1 MPPSGRV
8 KLGRDSQLID
18 LDLDRSGGQPLN
30 EQLYKGIKSLILAG
44 VLRSGARL
52 PASRILAR
60 ELEISRNTVLAAYDQ
75 LLAEGFTE
83 ARPGAGTRVSADLP
97 DLSGDLRAAG
107 PLPADATAP
116 PPLPARVLDL
126 ISRHS
131 PGPGTHRPF
140 LPGLP
145 DVAAFPF
152 DEWGRAVGRFWR
164 RPPLALLE
172 DRDGRGHG
180 PLRRAIAGYL
190 VAVRGAKCTADQVII
205 TSGAQQGIDLCVRV
219 LLEPGA
225 PVVME
230 NPGYRG
236 LISAFSSAG
245 AKVVQ
250 APVDSEGLDMARAR
264 RLAPHPRLLAVT
276 PSHQFPLGSTMSLAR
291 RLDLLAWA
299 RDAGFWVLEDDY
311 DSEYRYR
318 GRPLAALQGLDGGD
332 RVIYVGTFSKVMFPA
347 LRLGY
352 LVVPEP
358 LIDAFVRLRG
368 AVDDFPA
375 LAMQPVLADFMESGR
390 FGAHVRRMRQI
401 YGERQA
407 VLLDE
412 MIRRFDGLFD
422 LPDDDAGM
430 QLTVTLA
437 PDGPGGN
444 LADGSITRE
453 AAAFDITA
461 RALSGYY
468 TGLGRR
474 HGLVLGYTAYPA
486 DALKRAAGLL
496 EQAVGRALAGGQETR
511 ILT

>member
-1 MPPSGRV
+1 MPPSGRL
-8 KLGRDSQLID
+8 KLGRDSHLID
-18 LDLDRSGGQPLN
+18 LDLDRSRALPLN
-30 EQLYKGIKSLILAG
+30 EQLYKGIKGLILAG

-83 ARPGAGTRVSADLP
+83 ARPGAGTRVSVDLP

-107 PLPADATAP
+107 PLPDDFADP

-126 ISRHS
+126 MSRRT
-131 PGPGTHRPF
+131 PGPAAHRPF

-145 DVAAFPF
+145 DVSAFPF
-152 DEWGRAVGRFWR
+152 EEWGRAVGRFWR

-172 DRDGRGHG
+172 DRDGRGHA
-180 PLRRAIAGYL
+180 PLRRAIADYL

-219 LLEPGA
+219 LLEPNA

-245 AKVVQ
+245 ARVVQ
-250 APVDSEGLDMARAR
+250 APVDDEGLDVARAR
-264 RLAPHPRLLAVT
+264 MLVPQPRLLAVT
-276 PSHQFPLGSTMSLAR
+276 PSHQFPLGSTMSLTR

-299 RDAGFWVLEDDY
+299 RDAGFWVVEDDY

-318 GRPLAALQGLDGGD
+318 GRPLAALQGLDGGG

-358 LIDAFVRLRG
+358 LVDAFVRLRG

-375 LAMQPVLADFMESGR
+375 LAMQPVLADFMDSGR
-390 FGAHVRRMRQI
+390 FGAHVRRMRQL
-401 YGERQA
+401 YGDRQA
-407 VLLDE
+407 VLRDE
-412 MIRRFDGLFD
+412 LCRRFAGLFD
-422 LPDDDAGM
+422 VPDDDAGM
-430 QLTVTLA
+430 HLTVTLA
-437 PDGPGGN
+437 PDGPGGR
-444 LADGSITRE
+444 LADGAITRE

-468 TGLGRR
+468 DGAERR
-474 HGLVLGYTAYPA
+474 QGLVLGYTAYPA
-486 DALKRAAGLL
+486 DALKASAALL
-496 EQAVGRALAGGQETR
+496 EQAVARALGGDQEAR

>member
-8 KLGRDSQLID
+8 KLGRDSLLID
-18 LDLDRSGGQPLN
+18 LNLDRAGAQPLN
-30 EQLYKGIKSLILAG
+30 EQLYKGIKGLILAG
-44 VLRSGARL
+44 VLRPGARL

-60 ELEISRNTVLAAYDQ
+60 ELEVSRNTVLAAFDQ

-107 PLPADATAP
+107 QVPDDAADP

-126 ISRHS
+126 MSRHM
-131 PGPGTHRPF
+131 PGPGVLRPF

-145 DVAAFPF
+145 DVSAFPF
-152 DEWGRAVGRFWR
+152 DEWGRSVGRFWR
-164 RPPLALLE
+164 RPPMGLLD
-172 DRDGRGHG
+172 DRDSRGHE
-180 PLRRAIAGYL
+180 PLRRAIADYL
-190 VAVRGAKCTADQVII
+190 VAVRGAKCSADQIII
-205 TSGAQQGIDLCVRV
+205 TSGAQQGIDLCVRT

-245 AKVVQ
+245 AKVAQV
-250 APVDSEGLDMARAR
+250 PVDEEGLDIARAR
-264 RLAPHPRLLAVT
+264 ALVPRPRLLAVT

-318 GRPLAALQGLDGGD
+318 GRPLAALQGLDGGG

-352 LVVPEP
+352 LAVPEP
-358 LIDAFVRLRG
+358 LVDAFVRLRG

-375 LAMQPVLADFMESGR
+375 LAMQPVLAEFMDSGR

-407 VLLDE
+407 VLRDE
-412 MIRRFDGLFD
+412 LVRRFAGRFEV
-422 LPDDDAGM
+422 PDDDAGM
-430 QLTVTLA
+430 HLTVILA
-437 PDGPGGN
+437 SDGTAPGI
-444 LADGSITRE
+444 ADGAITRE
-453 AAAFDITA
+453 AAALGITA

-468 TGLGRR
+468 DGTAKR
-474 HGLVLGYTAYPA
+474 HGLVLGYTAYAPQ
-486 DALKRAAGLL
+486 ALRSAAGLL
-496 EQAVGRALAGGQETR
+496 EQAVDRARAVA
-511 ILT
+511 

>member
-18 LDLDRSGGQPLN
+18 LDLDRSGALPLN
-30 EQLYKGIKSLILAG
+30 EQLYKGIKGLILAG

-107 PLPADATAP
+107 PLPADAAAP

-126 ISRHS
+126 TSRHT
-131 PGPGTHRPF
+131 PGPGVLRPF

-180 PLRRAIAGYL
+180 PLRRAIADYL

-250 APVDSEGLDMARAR
+250 APVDGEGLDVAQAR

-299 RDAGFWVLEDDY
+299 RDAGFWILEDDY

-358 LIDAFVRLRG
+358 LVDAFVRLRG

-390 FGAHVRRMRQI
+390 FGAHVRRMRQV

-407 VLLDE
+407 VLRDE
-412 MIRRFDGLFD
+412 LTARFDGLFD
-422 LPDDDAGM
+422 VPDDDAGM
-430 QLTVTLA
+430 HLTVTLA
-437 PDGPGGN
+437 PGGPGGS
-444 LADGSITRE
+444 LADGAIARE
-453 AAAFDITA
+453 AAALDITA

-468 TGLGRR
+468 DGPKRR

-486 DALKRAAGLL
+486 DALKRAAALL
-496 EQAVGRALAGGQETR
+496 EQAVGRALAGA
-511 ILT
+511 

>member
-18 LDLDRSGGQPLN
+18 LSLDRSGGQPLN
-30 EQLYKGIKSLILAG
+30 EQLYKAIKGLILAG
-44 VLRSGARL
+44 ALRSGGRL

-60 ELEISRNTVLAAYDQ
+60 ELEVS
-75 LLAEGFTE
+75 
-83 ARPGAGTRVSADLP
+83 RVSADLP

-107 PLPADATAP
+107 PLPVDAAAP

-126 ISRHS
+126 MSRHT

-164 RPPLALLE
+164 RPPMELLN

-180 PLRRAIAGYL
+180 PLRRAIADYL

-250 APVDSEGLDMARAR
+250 APVDGEGLDVARAR
-264 RLAPHPRLLAVT
+264 RLTPHPRLLAVT

-311 DSEYRYR
+311 DSEYRP
-318 GRPLAALQGLDGGD
+318 GHAAG
-332 RVIYVGTFSKVMFPA
+332 
-347 LRLGY
+347 
-352 LVVPEP
+352 
-358 LIDAFVRLRG
+358 
-368 AVDDFPA
+368 
-375 LAMQPVLADFMESGR
+375 SGR
-390 FGAHVRRMRQI
+390 FHGVRPFRRSCPAHASDLRRATGGFAGRDDHALRGPVRC
-401 YGERQA
+401 A
-407 VLLDE
+407 
-412 MIRRFDGLFD
+412 
-422 LPDDDAGM
+422 
-430 QLTVTLA
+430 
-437 PDGPGGN
+437 
-444 LADGSITRE
+444 
-453 AAAFDITA
+453 
-461 RALSGYY
+461 
-468 TGLGRR
+468 
-474 HGLVLGYTAYPA
+474 
-486 DALKRAAGLL
+486 
-496 EQAVGRALAGGQETR
+496 
-511 ILT
+511 